1 MNDKKQTRHNYEYDF
16 SLDSNTAGAK
26 VLEMVGQ
33 GKRVLEI
40 GAGPGSITKYLV
52 EPGKCQVTALERD
65 PEAIK
70 KLALYS
76 QQIYEVDLNDKHWP
90 ELLGQDEKFEVVIA
104 ADVLEHLYDPW
115 TTLKLMKG
123 LIDNNGYLV
132 VSLPHTGHNAII
144 ACLLNEDFEYRDW
157 GLLDRT
163 HIRFFGLKNMQSM
176 FEGAGLIIEHA
187 EFIVVRPDE
196 TEFSEK
202 WNRLPGHV
210 RNALS
215 ENRFGSVYQ
224 VVIKARPDT
233 GGVNKIDLLSLP
245 VELPASKPV
254 SKSVST
260 LRRIV
265 AKYLPESI
273 KVPLKRLLRIG

>member
-16 SLDSNTAGAK
+16 SLDSNTAGAE
-26 VLEMVGQ
+26 VLKMVGQ

-52 EPGKCQVTALERD
+52 DPGECQVTALEID
-65 PEAIK
+65 PGAIK
-70 KLALYS
+70 KLSLYC
-76 QQIYEVDLNDKHWP
+76 QQIYEADLNDVHWP
-90 ELLGQDEKFEVVIA
+90 ELLDQEERFKVVIA

-132 VSLPHTGHNAII
+132 VSLPNIGHSAII
-144 ACLLNEDFEYRDW
+144 ACLLNKDFEYRDW

-176 FEGAGLIIEHA
+176 FEEAGLVIEHA
-187 EFIVVRPDE
+187 EFVVVRPDE
-196 TEFSEK
+196 TEFAEK
-202 WNRLPGHV
+202 WNKLPDHM

-233 GGVNKIDLLSLP
+233 RKGNKIDLLSLS
-245 VELPASKPV
+245 VELPVSKPV
-254 SKSVST
+254 SN
-260 LRRIV
+260 LRMLA
-265 AKYLPESI
+265 AKYLPHAV
-273 KVPLKRLLRIG
+273 KALLKRLLRKN